1 MTVKSPARQLER
13 PYGIPP
19 PGFRLPDA
27 TRVGAVHLQ
36 IGDLLRSIDYYR
48 DVLGLHVL
56 ERAIDS
62 TGLGAFGS
70 DRPLVW
76 LHARTGTRPAPRR
89 GALGLYHFAIL
100 LPDRAALGQFA
111 EHLSRLGVRVGMA
124 DHLVSEALYLTDPD
138 GLGIE
143 VYADRPRNTWRHHD
157 RELAM
162 TTDPLDLKNV
172 IAAGRGNVWNGLP
185 IGTTIG
191 HMHLHVGSL
200 EEAEAFYHR
209 ALGFDKTVWS
219 YPGALFFSAGG
230 YHHHLGTN
238 TWSPGPSATD
248 DQARLLDWEISVPSG
263 DDAVAAARSLRAAG
277 YSAENAGTSWTTA
290 DPWGTRLRIKPEAST
305 TNDSS
310 AR

>member
-1 MTVKSPARQLER
+1 MTVKNRQLER
-13 PYGIPP
+13 PYGIAP

-36 IGDLLRSIDYYR
+36 IGNLQRSIDYYR

-56 ERAIDS
+56 EQAVDS
-62 TGLGAFGS
+62 AGLGAFGS
-70 DRPLVW
+70 DRPLVR
-76 LHARTGTRPAPRR
+76 LHARAGVKPAPRR
-89 GALGLYHFAIL
+89 GAFGLYHFAIL
-100 LPDRAALGQFA
+100 LPDRSALGQFA

-143 VYADRPRNTWRHHD
+143 VYADRPRNTWRHRDH
-157 RELAM
+157 EVAM
-162 TTDPLDLKNV
+162 TTDPLDIENV
-172 IAAGRGNVWNGLP
+172 IAAGHGHVWNGVP

-191 HMHLHVGSL
+191 HMHLHVANL
-200 EEAEAFYHR
+200 EEADAFYHR

-238 TWSPGPSATD
+238 TGSPGPSARD
-248 DQARLLDWEISVPSG
+248 DEARLLEWELSVPTEE
-263 DDAVAAARSLRAAG
+263 DAVAAARSLRAAG
-277 YSAENAGTSWTTA
+277 YTAEDGGTGWVTT
-290 DPWGTRLRIKPEAST
+290 DPWGTQLRITREAS
-305 TNDSS
+305 
-310 AR
+310 